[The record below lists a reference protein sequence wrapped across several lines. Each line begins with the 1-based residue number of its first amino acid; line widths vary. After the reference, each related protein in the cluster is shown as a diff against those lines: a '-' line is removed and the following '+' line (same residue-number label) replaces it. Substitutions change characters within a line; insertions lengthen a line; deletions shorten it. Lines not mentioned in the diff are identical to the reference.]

1 MQTLQTLLAVAQITL
16 FAAFLY
22 NVVRLII
29 SLNTKTK

>member
-1 MQTLQTLLAVAQITL
+1 MNTLQTILAASQITL